1 MAEIT
6 LRQALQKGLSEA
18 IENDPDVFIMGEDI
32 GAYGGAYAITS
43 GFLEKYGPD
52 RIKAV
57 SYTHLTLPT
66 KRIV

>member
-43 GFLEKYGPD
+43 GFLENM
-52 RIKAV
+52 AQ
-57 SYTHLTLPT
+57 
-66 KRIV
+66 IVLKILQFLKLDLLVLG

>member
-18 IENDPDVFIMGEDI
+18 IENDPDVFSMGEDI

-43 GFLEKYGPD
+43 
-52 RIKAV
+52 
-57 SYTHLTLPT
+57 
-66 KRIV
+66 

>member
-43 GFLEKYGPD
+43 GFLEKYG
-52 RIKAV
+52 
-57 SYTHLTLPT
+57 
-66 KRIV
+66 

>member
-32 GAYGGAYAITS
+32 GAYGGAYAICLLYTS
-43 GFLEKYGPD
+43 PSPRD
-52 RIKAV
+52 NR
-57 SYTHLTLPT
+57 
-66 KRIV
+66 